1 MKAFWKL
8 SGISEKS
15 ENGGKSILAFYFY
28 LYCDIIGS
36 EFFSYSHAFFFFF
49 PAVLGIKP
57 STWAC

>member
-15 ENGGKSILAFYFY
+15 ENGGKSILAFYFS

-49 PAVLGIKP
+49 FLQCWG
-57 STWAC
+57 